1 LAGILSVTG
10 AGGSIINDG
19 FDVVV
24 LSVPCLLG
32 DPEEMNMRDSA
43 DRITLLEKLATDVG
57 TIVTDDQF
65 YDFVQA
71 YKSGDPTI
79 VFLGESDWLC

>member
-43 DRITLLEKLATDVG
+43 DRITLLEKLATD
-57 TIVTDDQF
+57 DQF